1 MKDFVRFA
9 FLCLLAW
16 IALPGAKAELADR
29 TQNTCPVAIF
39 RSLQAA
45 RLAAEVLAR
54 HSFLPI
60 RSDDSSDLELEDDQP
75 TKKKHLY
82 LQLEKKRHGSGD
94 VVVTGQ
100 SYKLAAGET
109 TNGAVVLIG
118 GTGEINGTVNGDLVL
133 IGGKATLAGT
143 INGDLVTIGS
153 NLTFNTGAVANGDY
167 ISVAS
172 EVKGEPDLTTN
183 GDRVALDGYS
193 PAVPVVKEM
202 LTNIIQLRPMSPTS
216 IFSWM
221 LAIIMLIVSL
231 ILGLIFPTVFTG
243 TEAIVR
249 DRPVPSLLV
258 GLAVILGGAVL
269 SFLLAIT
276 VIGIIAL
283 PFLALAFFILNIFG
297 STAICY
303 SIGKRIA
310 PNVGARSY
318 AVYLWIIMGTVVIW
332 ILYCLPV
339 IGFIAAGVVSLIGL
353 GTFAIYLVERY
364 RSNTSRPLL
373 QARVPDNSLDVPIAQ
388 PDPLAVPKSE
398 SAMVIGAPRA
408 QFLPRLF
415 ANIIDLTVLYAILSS
430 LHLTHATIPVW
441 VLYRFGMFAWK
452 SSTLGQI
459 VLNLQVQR
467 PNGTS
472 LVGDYSGAL
481 IRALSSLLSL
491 IPLGLGFI
499 WILFNR
505 ELEAWHDKV
514 SESYV
519 VQLSPSATRSTPPPS
534 SAGPTP
540 TPPETM

>member
-1 MKDFVRFA
+1 MKDFA
-9 FLCLLAW
+9 CSALLCLLAW

-29 TQNTCPVAIF
+29 TQKTSPAVIS

-45 RLAAEVLAR
+45 RLAVDVLAR
-54 HSFLPI
+54 HSFLQF
-60 RSDDSSDLELEDDQP
+60 RSDDSSDLELEDDQG
-75 TKKKHLY
+75 TKKKHLH
-82 LQLEKKRHGSGD
+82 LQIEKKRHGGGD

-100 SYKLAAGET
+100 SYKLATGET

-133 IGGKATLAGT
+133 IGGKAALAGT

-172 EVKGEPDLTTN
+172 EVIGEPELTTN
-183 GDRVALDGYS
+183 GDRVALNGYS
-193 PAVPVVKEM
+193 PLVPVVKEM
-202 LTNIIQLRPMSPTS
+202 LTNFIQLRPMSPTS

-221 LAIIMLIVSL
+221 LAIIMLIVGL
-231 ILGLIFPTVFTG
+231 TLGLIFPTVFAG

-249 DRPVPSLLV
+249 NGPVPSLLV

-297 STAICY
+297 STSVCY
-303 SIGKRIA
+303 SIGRRIL
-310 PNVGARSY
+310 PHVGARSY
-318 AVYLWIIMGTVVIW
+318 AVYLWIIIGTVVIW

-373 QARVPDNSLDVPIAQ
+373 QARVPDNSADVPIAQ
-388 PDPLAVPKSE
+388 PDPLAVPKAE
-398 SAMVIGAPRA
+398 SSMVIGAPRA

-467 PNGTS
+467 LNGTS

-505 ELEAWHDKV
+505 DLEAWHDKV
-514 SESYV
+514 SETYV
-519 VQLSPSATRSTPPPS
+519 VQLSPSAKRSTPPPPS
-534 SAGPTP
+534 TGTP